1 MNLKMESSEMEFQE
15 LQEKRKKEIVQA
27 RMQVI
32 AQARE
37 KAKKLKFY
45 YLLIEIFFTISG
57 YLVLGFMVSWWAV
70 LGLFL
75 YNWGTNMTNSR
86 VRSEDKK
93 NIWTEIW
100 KL

>member
-1 MNLKMESSEMEFQE
+1 MESSELEFLE
-15 LQEKRKKEIVQA
+15 LQEKRKKEIVEA
-27 RMQVI
+27 RMKII
-32 AQARE
+32 AEARE

-45 YLLIEIFFTISG
+45 YLLIEIVFTISG

-75 YNWGTNMTNSR
+75 YNWGNNLSQSR
-86 VRSEDKK
+86 QRYQDKK